1 MKNYTIAEQFA
12 VIALNAQDSLHE
24 SVAKNVAVVGIAAA
38 KTVQTLLY
46 EDDNRDAAVFEQK
59 LREQL
64 DGIKKMKRKERNAL
78 EKEFTDILKAEGILK
93 EIPNLL
99 GCDMNYYTAN
109 VTMREYKSDSA
120 LYQSLIEK
128 IRACALEQTE
138 LPEDIVILLWL
149 FRESGCMHDIFSQE
163 EQERGQIK
171 LIQAAEEKSLY
182 KAILEQEFHSAVWLL
197 GLKFMNWKHK
207 IFTNPYLEGVNLM
220 FPFLD
225 RRQAIFIDMVIMGT
239 SVKDRRSA
247 AIAFLEKNG
256 HTCEEIKNGTET
268 IVKVDNEYY
277 RIFPSTRS
285 FKIPIQG
292 VELLPVYK

>member
-24 SVAKNVAVVGIAAA
+24 SVAKNVAVAGIAAA

-46 EDDNRDAAVFEQK
+46 EEENRDAAVFEQK

-120 LYQSLIEK
+120 LYQYIIEK
-128 IRACALEQTE
+128 IRTCVLEQTE
-138 LPEDIVILLWL
+138 LPEDIVI
-149 FRESGCMHDIFSQE
+149 
-163 EQERGQIK
+163 
-171 LIQAAEEKSLY
+171 
-182 KAILEQEFHSAVWLL
+182 
-197 GLKFMNWKHK
+197 
-207 IFTNPYLEGVNLM
+207 
-220 FPFLD
+220 
-225 RRQAIFIDMVIMGT
+225 
-239 SVKDRRSA
+239 
-247 AIAFLEKNG
+247 
-256 HTCEEIKNGTET
+256 
-268 IVKVDNEYY
+268 
-277 RIFPSTRS
+277 
-285 FKIPIQG
+285 
-292 VELLPVYK
+292 

>member
-46 EDDNRDAAVFEQK
+46 EEENRDAAVFEQK

-109 VTMREYKSDSA
+109 VTMREYKSDSG

-171 LIQAAEEKSLY
+171 LIQAAEESLCT
-182 KAILEQEFHSAVWLL
+182 KLFW
-197 GLKFMNWKHK
+197 N
-207 IFTNPYLEGVNLM
+207 
-220 FPFLD
+220 
-225 RRQAIFIDMVIMGT
+225 
-239 SVKDRRSA
+239 
-247 AIAFLEKNG
+247 
-256 HTCEEIKNGTET
+256 
-268 IVKVDNEYY
+268 
-277 RIFPSTRS
+277 RS
-285 FKIPIQG
+285 FTARYG
-292 VELLPVYK
+292 FWD